1 MVVAVYEGGQSR
13 PGQTGKTGPDRKV
26 EVKPIRKFIAAAT
39 LVVGM
44 VSLPQVPAMAQGDQH
59 RDRNRD
65 RQEDRRDDR
74 RDDDRDKRAVSREW
88 RRYDYNRF
96 EPGQRRYDAS
106 RYYYRDD
113 RRYRERRLGRNDR
126 IYRGVDDRY
135 YCRRSDGTTGL
146 IIGGI
151 TGGVLGSVIAQGDS
165 KTLGTLLGAGA
176 GALVGR
182 SIDRNNVTCR

>member
-1 MVVAVYEGGQSR
+1 VVVNQGR
-13 PGQTGKTGPDRKV
+13 PDRKV
-26 EVKPIRKFIAAAT
+26 ELKQINRIIAAAT

-44 VSLPQVPAMAQGDQH
+44 VTLPQVPAMAQSERQ
-59 RDRNRD
+59 RDRHEDQRD
-65 RQEDRRDDR
+65 RREDRREDRRDAERDR
-74 RDDDRDKRAVSREW
+74 RQAQREW

-96 EPGQRRYDAS
+96 EPGQRGYDAS
-106 RYYYRDD
+106 RYYRDD
-113 RRYRERRLGRNDR
+113 RSYRARRLGRNDR
-126 IYRGVDDRY
+126 IYRGADDRY

-151 TGGVLGSVIAQGDS
+151 TGGVLGNVIAPGDS
-165 KTLGTLLGAGA
+165 RTLGTLLGAGA